1 IAIDVTAGNMQFKK
15 GIIEN
20 TYAGADI
27 ANRFALMGN
36 TEFGRISGTDY
47 GVIAKLEA
55 LLWDKI
61 GEHTSFGS
69 APLSDGRVC
78 LSRTTM

>member
-1 IAIDVTAGNMQFKK
+1 TN

-27 ANRFALMGN
+27 ANRFALMGK
-36 TEFGRISGTDY
+36 TEFGGINGTDY
-47 GVIAKLEA
+47 GVIAKREA

-61 GEHTSFGS
+61 GEYSKFGS
-69 APLSDGRVC
+69 TSLPPDRVY
-78 LSRTTM
+78 LSRMTT